1 MFIPKSQKCCL
12 IHYHEAL
19 LPGLSK
25 SNSYET
31 EIRKPIHVQVQSAD
45 REGNIFIFSPHRS
58 YMAVMAHV
66 RVMML
71 HYNIVTLALTTNS
84 AFWRRS
90 LYSMLAFAAVFKT
103 QLLPSWTNTEESL
116 SVFSRDCY
124 NVEIGSSVLAYARIK
139 LWIFTIC
146 RRENGPVVIAMNTL
160 GGTELGAQCHGL
172 FSAQSCTQHSD
183 LEHSRSNRNE
193 C

>member
-1 MFIPKSQKCCL
+1 MFIPKSQKCCF
-12 IHYHEAL
+12 IHYHEAF
-19 LPGLSK
+19 LPGLAK

-31 EIRKPIHVQVQSAD
+31 EIRKTIHVQVQSAD
-45 REGNIFIFSPHRS
+45 REGNIFVFSPHRS

-71 HYNIVTLALTTNS
+71 HYNMVTLALTTNS

-124 NVEIGSSVLAYARIK
+124 NVEIGSSVLAYTCLCQDQVMDFHHLQKRKWTCSHGNEYPGRHWARSPMS
-139 LWIFTIC
+139 W
-146 RRENGPVVIAMNTL
+146 A
-160 GGTELGAQCHGL
+160 L
-172 FSAQSCTQHSD
+172 FCSILHSAQWSGTF
-183 LEHSRSNRNE
+183 EK
-193 C
+193 